1 MVLMKQYF
9 LLIVTLMLG
18 GGDGKLLTQMYSQHC
33 NLNNT
38 SALQDSIYIDIT
50 SAIAFLISVIGNEK
64 DWVESIFY
72 FL

>member
-38 SALQDSIYIDIT
+38 SALQDCIYIT
-50 SAIAFLISVIGNEK
+50 GAIAFLISVIGNEK